1 MAKISIALLL
11 LLLRHD
17 SLINYAAFLLNLAIL
32 YFSCPFPFHQMYFCF
47 QWFLTCYF
55 LLFDDW
61 SFFFRV
67 YFLSFEFYLF
77 IIHISLHSLCLTYL
91 PFCYKIV
98 HFNTAFY
105 LKILYLVQLLRDA
118 PHFILIILVAVKSHI
133 VKSLMDSAPNTMI
146 YKWTWI
152 AGDVIP
158 KRYNCGIAEKHS
170 SMSNCSSHIRTFAM
184 GFTRLIVR
192 PLIRPQKMF
201 NAVTHVYVSV
211 SADSFMLRRRK
222 HVWARNRPKYIALS
236 SAARKALYIAIFTS
250 RTLNMFTILG
260 TVFRISDIYWSG
272 LTNAP
277 IGNRMRPKYRITQRF
292 QAFIFCLRNSWP
304 SMLGMTLPGVL
315 GIWIRNEFSSFR
327 C

>member
-1 MAKISIALLL
+1 MAKVSIALLLL

-17 SLINYAAFLLNLAIL
+17 SLINCAAFLLNLAIL

-55 LLFDDW
+55 LLSDDW
-61 SFFFRV
+61 SFFFFFRV

-77 IIHISLHSLCLTYL
+77 IIHISLHSLCLMYL

-105 LKILYLVQLLRDA
+105 LKILYLVQLLRDE
-118 PHFILIILVAVKSHI
+118 PHFILITLVAVKSHI
-133 VKSLMDSAPNTMI
+133 VTVTTGLSAPNTMI

-170 SMSNCSSHIRTFAM
+170 SMSNFSSHIRTFAM
-184 GFTRLIVR
+184 RVTRLIVR

-211 SADSFMLRRRK
+211 SADCFILRRRK
-222 HVWARNRPKYIALS
+222 HVEARNRPKYVALS
-236 SAARKALYIAIFTS
+236 SAARKALYIAIITS
-250 RTLNMFTILG
+250 WALNMFTILG
-260 TVFRISDIYWSG
+260 TVFRISWH
-272 LTNAP
+272 L
-277 IGNRMRPKYRITQRF
+277 
-292 QAFIFCLRNSWP
+292 LEWP
-304 SMLGMTLPGVL
+304 
-315 GIWIRNEFSSFR
+315 N
-327 C
+327 